1 MNRGFIFDS
10 WYWIISIRY
19 CIIRIVTEQ
28 TLSLF
33 PSNER
38 KIIGHQIAS
47 IKLLIQFSKT
57 VFTSNQSKTKT
68 VR

>member
-1 MNRGFIFDS
+1 MNREFVFDS

-19 CIIRIVTEQ
+19 CIIRIITEQ
-28 TLSLF
+28 TLIIF

-47 IKLLIQFSKT
+47 IKIVNS
-57 VFTSNQSKTKT
+57 VFKDCIHIESVEN
-68 VR
+68 